1 MDSFLQESDPADVF
15 LPLAGGTMDDDAVI
29 TFDNGSR
36 LKEGTTNA
44 GANGGIAQVCSIDYE
59 LKWEAGRLFV
69 MQQDGFTI
77 RVEQYGFTAVPTA
90 TDDDTKGY
98 IVGSRRILDSGVAY
112 TCTDNTTDAA
122 VWRLDVSGNASV
134 TVWGYRAETG
144 SITGDP
150 THGKLIWDNADQISA
165 TSINVSHKN
174 QQGDDIEFIL
184 GFIKEGQEIFL
195 QDRDVSENYQLWIIS
210 GTPTLTDGGTANAYY
225 TYPVTFIAS
234 GGTGTTGFADN
245 NQLFLGVTQTLALHA
260 STHAADGDD
269 PITPDSIGAV
279 SAYDSSDLLSID
291 SENRQL
297 IASDGTTVAV
307 DWSGTYAGVSITGTS
322 GAGANIYSPSGTG
335 VDAQS
340 DSSWGAYIASGSGTG
355 AEIFSDSGIGAKI
368 YSNSNRGVS
377 ITSTSGIG
385 AYIYSD
391 SGTGVDAYSSSSRG
405 AFIGSGSGTGAYISS
420 DSGKGAQIET
430 ISGSYAADI
439 YNAGSGDGAKIYSD
453 SGTGASI
460 STQTGSE
467 AADIYNDGSG
477 MAARIRGS
485 SGVGASISTQTGVV
499 AADIYNNG
507 SGRGANITSDSGTGA
522 EIYSNSGRGAEI
534 YSTSGIGARI
544 YSDSNRGAEIYST
557 SSTGAKIYSDSG
569 IGASIDTNSGYAA
582 ADIYHAG
589 SGIGANIYSTS
600 GDHLNVGSSL
610 LVVANNGDTTLTG
623 LLIAKAVTVTPNTVA
638 ALTGGEGTIAYVND
652 ATTPVIGV
660 AVAGG
665 GSAKCLVC
673 YNGTSWIVTSLL

>member
-260 STHAADGDD
+260 STHAADGYD

-279 SAYDSSDLLSID
+279 PAYDSSDLLSID

-322 GAGANIYSPSGTG
+322 GAGASIYSPSGTG
-335 VDAQS
+335 AL
-340 DSSWGAYIASGSGTG
+340 
-355 AEIFSDSGIGAKI
+355 
-368 YSNSNRGVS
+368 
-377 ITSTSGIG
+377 ITSG
-385 AYIYSD
+385 
-391 SGTGVDAYSSSSRG
+391 SGTGVDAYSSSSW
-405 AFIGSGSGTGAYISS
+405 GAYF
-420 DSGKGAQIET
+420 G
-430 ISGSYAADI
+430 
-439 YNAGSGDGAKIYSD
+439 
-453 SGTGASI
+453 
-460 STQTGSE
+460 
-467 AADIYNDGSG
+467 
-477 MAARIRGS
+477 
-485 SGVGASISTQTGVV
+485 
-499 AADIYNNG
+499 
-507 SGRGANITSDSGTGA
+507 SDSGTGA
-522 EIYSNSGRGAEI
+522 EIYSNSGVGAEIYSNSNRGAEI
-534 YSTSGIGARI
+534 YSTSGIGA
-544 YSDSNRGAEIYST
+544 
-557 SSTGAKIYSDSG
+557 KIYSDSG
-569 IGASIDTNSGYAA
+569 VGASIDTNSGYAA